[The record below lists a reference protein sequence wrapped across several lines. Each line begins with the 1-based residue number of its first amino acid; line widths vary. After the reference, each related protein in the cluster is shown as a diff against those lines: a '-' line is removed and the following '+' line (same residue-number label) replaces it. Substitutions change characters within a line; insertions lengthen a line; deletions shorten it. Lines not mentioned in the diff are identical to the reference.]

1 MMGISVPS
9 TESATQ
15 GAPPRPRPGS
25 PVIAR
30 QAAVE
35 LTPEAIE
42 QIARR
47 VAELLAGERPAPGG
61 LVDAATVAR
70 HYGLTRAWVYQHAEQ
85 LGAIAIGTG
94 PKPRLRFDLHA
105 VGEVLRTPGRRAQP
119 TAESAPAPSRPRRRQ
134 KKPAPEV
141 EGDLLPINA
150 RLGPRAASRP

>member
-1 MMGISVPS
+1 MMGISVLS
-9 TESATQ
+9 TQSATQ
-15 GAPPRPRPGS
+15 GAPPRKQPGS
-25 PVIAR
+25 PVGAR
-30 QAAVE
+30 GAAVE
-35 LTPEAIE
+35 LAPEAIE

-94 PKPRLRFDLHA
+94 PKPRLRFDLNA
-105 VGEVLRTPGRRAQP
+105 VGEALRTPGRPARP
-119 TAESAPAPSRPRRRQ
+119 TAEGAPAPSRPRRRRE
-134 KKPAPEV
+134 KPAPEP
-141 EGDLLPINA
+141 ESDLLPINA